1 MDSQRSANTFRSSAT
16 FLVTLAPIMTVISGR
31 TVGVHAHLA
40 RRDVGG
46 DTEIRQP
53 QVLDLLVLKH
63 VLDAM
68 VKSATCQ
75 STHVHS

>member
-1 MDSQRSANTFRSSAT
+1 MS
-16 FLVTLAPIMTVISGR
+16 VISRR

-68 VKSATCQ
+68 VEGATCQ
-75 STHVHS
+75 STRVHVRTARTVYTEQETESPLVGAHAQ